1 MLISDRAVSTA
12 NKGPLDPLEVAQG
25 PDAILGRI
33 FGYYAGILKEPESQP
48 QDPPKSQAQQIV
60 EREQRFTLFWKY
72 LTRQDHH
79 SMRSYLLT
87 TVRLDEATVEW
98 LETNSSGTGLYNL
111 AFVEMVMDGIDF
123 GRRGRSRDQET
134 PAHHASLDHRI
145 QGEGGPK
152 SSMEGASLVV
162 HRWRCGLPCTEDAR
176 RPRWRGAH
184 AEARRK
190 NENDWRFHRCG
201 RLS

>member
-1 MLISDRAVSTA
+1 VLISDRAVSTA

-111 AFVEMVMDGIDF
+111 QMTWLYTLSV
-123 GRRGRSRDQET
+123 S
-134 PAHHASLDHRI
+134 
-145 QGEGGPK
+145 
-152 SSMEGASLVV
+152 SLVAG
-162 HRWRCGLPCTEDAR
+162 CNASISSDACQVGNIPESR
-176 RPRWRGAH
+176 
-184 AEARRK
+184 
-190 NENDWRFHRCG
+190 
-201 RLS
+201 